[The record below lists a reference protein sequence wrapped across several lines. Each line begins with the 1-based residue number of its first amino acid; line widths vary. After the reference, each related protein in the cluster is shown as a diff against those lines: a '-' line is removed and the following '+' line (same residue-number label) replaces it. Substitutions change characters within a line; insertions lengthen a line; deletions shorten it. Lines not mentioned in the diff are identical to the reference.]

1 MRWLDS
7 ITDSVDISLKK
18 FLEIVKDKASLW
30 GDKELD
36 MTEWLNNN
44 NFHPQKGDIPKA
56 TSLGPLFTLQAE
68 ILSSCFLDGKKQG
81 VRSSLVAHWLEFWA
95 STAEAW
101 VQSLVREWR
110 SR

>member
-1 MRWLDS
+1 MVRQYHRLS
-7 ITDSVDISLKK
+7 GHSLKK

-30 GDKELD
+30 GGKELD

-56 TSLGPLFTLQAE
+56 TSLGTLFTLQAK
-68 ILSSCFLDGKKQG
+68 ILSSCFLDDKKQG